1 MLVLKIKIMKNI
13 KRTIIKWSLR
23 EIVKVLKKHPDASF
37 GAIEQIGLEDFS
49 YSEKLKEYT
58 LIVKG

>member
-1 MLVLKIKIMKNI
+1 MRKIKQA
-13 KRTIIKWSLR
+13 IIKWSLR
-23 EIVKVLKKHPDASF
+23 EIVKALKKHPDASF
-37 GAIEQIGLEDFS
+37 GNIGQIGLEDFS